1 MELLV
6 YMAVIGIIV
15 LVAGQAFVDATKF
28 NVRTRNM
35 ITASQQSNDISGLL
49 KEDLAQMGTKS
60 WKEDVSGIAAFHID
74 SNVFMSV
81 GPGVSVIDSSSYELI
96 READEERSGDS
107 IRFRKMAYNESGAF
121 IGVQEVTWSLRN
133 YNASDSTGTLIRSC
147 KTISGTGTGD
157 CPKDETVEVTVAEDV
172 SKFFIT
178 PSIPGPAEVGSSS
191 STVLGEDGMIFPEP
205 GSSSSAGIQFR
216 LLPRSGNHTD
226 VASGKSYRF
235 VGSVSPTNGGETITV
250 SNMETNF
257 SESGTPVSVHKVTSL
272 YVAEVAETPAGP
284 AGPAGPTPPAGPIGP
299 EDWKTKCYEFT
310 FKPGDVYSFEFRL
323 SYMTNNMR
331 LFQPGKDLFA
341 LGLRKKTDGSRI
353 ATAKVNDFM
362 IYPPTSMKAT
372 QYRYG
377 KFSVA
382 GTAPVKACLA
392 FTIALYSPLTD
403 EGSISIKKF
412 HVNKELAE
420 TYHFPTGAGFYSY
433 NPVDPED
440 KKLVKAFMIRMEV
453 NSHREKSVLETE
465 IHVPSNGVKA
475 TATE

>member
-1 MELLV
+1 MKKGFTLVELLV
-6 YMAVIGIIV
+6 YMAIIGVIV

-35 ITASQQSNDISGLL
+35 ITAAEQSNDISGLL

-60 WKEDVSGIAAFHID
+60 WKEDVSGIATFHID

-81 GPGVSVIDSSSYELI
+81 GPSVSVVDSSSYELI
-96 READEERSGDS
+96 REAEEERSGDS
-107 IRFRKMAYNESGAF
+107 LRFRKMAYNESGAF

-133 YNASDSTGTLIRSC
+133 YNVSDSTGTLIRSC

-157 CPKDETVEVTVAEDV
+157 CPKDDVVEVTIAEDV

-178 PSIPGPAEVGSSS
+178 PSIPGPAEVGTSSS
-191 STVLGEDGMIFPEP
+191 STVLGEDGIIFPEP
-205 GSSSSAGIQFR
+205 GSSSSSSGIRFR
-216 LLPRSGNHTD
+216 LLPRSGNLAD

-235 VGSVSPTNGGETITV
+235 VGSVSPTDGGETITV

-257 SESGTPVSVHKVTSL
+257 SESETPVSVHKVTSL
-272 YVAEVAETPAGP
+272 YVAEIAETPAGS
-284 AGPAGPTPPAGPIGP
+284 IGS

-341 LGLRKKTDGSRI
+341 LGLRKKHDGSRI

-362 IYPPTSMKAT
+362 IYPPTSMNAT

-403 EGSISIKKF
+403 QGSISIKKF
-412 HVNKELAE
+412 HVKKELAE

-433 NPVDPED
+433 NPDNPEE
-440 KKLVKAFMIRMEV
+440 KKLVKAFMIHMEI
-453 NSHREKSVLETE
+453 NRHREKSVLKTE